1 MIADLSSD
9 TILRRNKVL
18 ELRIAGISYDDILIE
33 LRKDKRLSLPSTYFV
48 AEVRV
53 DIIRSIEEIRSKSAD
68 YALEILEIDLLR
80 MENLLMVYYNKAL
93 SGDAAAANLT
103 LRIMERRS
111 KVLGLDTPRRVNVH
125 DWRSEVIEL
134 YKSGKLTRDQIEK
147 ELGNELAGK
156 LFESGSVEFSE
167 AGKAESGRNEDN
179 IIEGKL
185 AGQTPSR

>member
-9 TILRRNKVL
+9 TILRRNRVL
-18 ELRIAGISYDDILIE
+18 ELRVAGLSYGDILVE
-33 LRKDKRLSLPSTYFV
+33 LKKDKRLSLSPGFSENSV
-48 AEVRV
+48 IV
-53 DIIRSIEEIRSKSAD
+53 DIVRSIEEIRSKSAD

-93 SGDAAAANLT
+93 AGDVAAANLT
-103 LRIMERRS
+103 LRIMERRAR
-111 KVLGLDTPRRVNVH
+111 VLGLDTPRKVEVR

-156 LFESGSVEFSE
+156 LFESGSAEFSE

-185 AGQTPSR
+185 A

>member
-1 MIADLSSD
+1 M
-9 TILRRNKVL
+9 L
-18 ELRIAGISYDDILIE
+18 EFRIAGLSYDDIFKE
-33 LRKDKRLSLPSTYFV
+33 LNKDKSLFLPDNYSV
-48 AEVRV
+48 SAVVIDVR
-53 DIIRSIEEIRSKSAD
+53 RSIESIRSKAAD
-68 YALEILEIDLLR
+68 YAVEILEIDLLR

-93 SGDAAAANLT
+93 AGDAAAANLT

-111 KVLGLDTPRRVNVH
+111 KVLGLDTPRRVDVH

-167 AGKAESGRNEDN
+167 DGKAESGRNEDN